1 MRAMWERFGKPGG
14 RAPGMSI
21 IPTRSPM
28 PRRCWRALRVTA
40 AFADDF
46 FARFIQ
52 GHEVVNY
59 ARLLSNAGLVLRPRA
74 PQAGFA
80 GELRL
85 QDAQGGV
92 RIAGAVLVG
101 SPAYE
106 AGLERDDVI
115 IAVDSAS
122 ATRAEGV
129 DAAIRAARPGAS
141 LDVTYLRRNQRVRS
155 TIHVIADPRVEVI
168 PAEQAGQPLTDAQ
181 RRFRDAWLRSAAGNT
196 F

>member
-1 MRAMWERFGKPGG
+1 MLAAVAGD
-14 RAPGMSI
+14 
-21 IPTRSPM
+21 
-28 PRRCWRALRVTA
+28 A

-59 ARLLSNAGLVLRPRA
+59 AHLLSDAGLVLRPRA

-80 GELRL
+80 GDLRL
-85 QDAQGGV
+85 QDAPGGV
-92 RIAGAVLVG
+92 RIAGAVPFG
-101 SPAYE
+101 SPAYQ
-106 AGLERDDVI
+106 AGLERDDI
-115 IAVDSAS
+115 ITAIGVAP
-122 ATRAEGV
+122 ATRADEV
-129 DAAIRAARPGAS
+129 DAAIRAARPGTA
-141 LDVTYLRRNQRVRS
+141 LPVTYLRRGQRVTS
-155 TIHVIADPRVEVI
+155 TIRVIADPRLEVV